1 MDLSILSGPIIGA
14 MIGYGTNWLAIKML
28 FRPLKPVK
36 IGKFTL
42 PFTPGIIP
50 KRKEILA
57 KAIGEMVGNH
67 LFTSQDLQEML
78 LSDEVENKVFSS
90 IIEQM
95 QSEVKIKDMISNL
108 VDEKQYA
115 KGRETLKLMISEKIR
130 DGLLKAKIDEL
141 IVAEGKNAIKSN
153 LSGMLKMFVTEGLID
168 SIVEPMGMKVQEYIK
183 ERSQERIIPI
193 VENEIICL
201 ETKTVKELTEN
212 LNLTKDQLQ
221 RVIKNI
227 YEKFV
232 LNYVSN
238 IILEKMKIA
247 QVVENKI
254 NAMDVLELEKLIFA
268 VMEKELSA
276 IVNLGALIGL
286 ILGMLNN
293 FI

>member
-221 RVIKNI
+221 RVIKDI

>member
-90 IIEQM
+90 IIDQM
-95 QSEVKIKDMISNL
+95 QSEIKIKDIISNL

-141 IVAEGKNAIKSN
+141 IVTEGKNAIKSN